1 MDKMLYTIKF
11 LISTKLSNDN
21 CMIYLSGQIEQ
32 LWILL
37 KQKPSL
43 LQMVILH
50 DLDRIWQNLT
60 S

>member
-32 LWILL
+32 FWILL
-37 KQKPSL
+37 KQKPSR
-43 LQMVILH
+43 LQMVIFH

-60 S
+60 R